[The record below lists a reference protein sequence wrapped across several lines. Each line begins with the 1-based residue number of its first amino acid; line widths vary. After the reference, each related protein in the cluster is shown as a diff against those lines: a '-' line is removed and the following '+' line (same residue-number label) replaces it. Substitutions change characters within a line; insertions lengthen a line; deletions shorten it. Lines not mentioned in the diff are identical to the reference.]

1 MADTHEP
8 QCIGKEYPPI
18 GSYGMIGNLDTVALI
33 GHNGSVDFYCYP
45 DFDSPSAFARL
56 LDKNKGGYFQI
67 CPQSNDWSER
77 QMYLPDTNVLITRF
91 LSNRGILEVIDFMP
105 LTWESSRHQLV
116 RIVKAIHGGCDIM
129 MECFPAFDY
138 ARATTRSVQDDDR
151 FSVRFDC
158 NREGIAPARL
168 YSDIELEAQNGG
180 AMRRFSLREDEQA
193 VFAYLC
199 NDTAAGTFYLENVD
213 GVLRATSRFW
223 REWIEGTEY
232 RGFAED
238 QVKRSALALKL
249 LISRRHGSMVA
260 APTFGLPEAVGGERN
275 WDYRYCWI
283 RDSAF
288 TVHALLRLGF
298 RDEASRYIEWISTR
312 YENSAA
318 DGSLNVM
325 YRING
330 GDDLEEI
337 VLDHLD
343 GYKGSRPVRIGNAAN
358 KQLQLDIYGELIDSI
373 YLAHKYSSP
382 MSYRGW
388 QQLKQTVEY
397 VCNNWDRPDEGI
409 WEVRG
414 GVRHFLHSRLMC
426 WVAID
431 RALKLSD
438 MASLPAPVDRW
449 REVRDQIFRSIHE
462 EFWNDD
468 LQTFVQFRGA
478 SNVDASVLVMPMVRF
493 ISPIDP
499 RWLSTMNAVSN
510 QLVVDAFV
518 KRYDDDAIDFEG
530 LDSSE
535 EGSFTMC
542 SFWYCECLARSGQV
556 DKARLLFE
564 KMTGYANHVGLYAEE
579 LGFDARHLGN
589 FPQAFTHLA
598 LISAAA
604 AIDRAMVEHQPF

>member
-8 QCIGKEYPPI
+8 HCVTQEYPPI

-45 DFDSPSAFARL
+45 DFDSPSVFARL
-56 LDKNKGGYFQI
+56 LDRHKGGYFQI
-67 CPQSNDWSER
+67 RPRSNEWTER
-77 QMYLPDTNVLITRF
+77 QMYLPDTNVLVTRF
-91 LSNRGILEVIDFMP
+91 LSQQGILEIIDFMP
-105 LTWESSRHQLV
+105 LTWDSSRRQLV
-116 RIVKAIHGGCDIM
+116 RIVKSIHGDTDVV

-138 ARATTRSVQDDDR
+138 ARATTRAVQDRDR
-151 FSVRFDC
+151 CSVRFECD
-158 NREGIAPARL
+158 REGFTPARL
-168 YSDIELEAQNGG
+168 YSDIELEAAEGG
-180 AMRRFSLREDEQA
+180 AVRRFTLRENDQA

-199 NDTAAGTFYLENVD
+199 DDSEAGTFRLED
-213 GVLRATSRFW
+213 TGEVLQSTSQFW
-223 REWIEGTEY
+223 REWIAGTEY
-232 RGFAED
+232 TGFAQD
-238 QVKRSALALKL
+238 HVRRSALALKL

-260 APTFGLPEAVGGERN
+260 APTFGLPEAIGGSRN

-288 TVHALLRLGF
+288 TVHSLLSLGF
-298 RDEASRYIEWISTR
+298 RDEASRYIEWISAR

-325 YRING
+325 YRIDGSDN
-330 GDDLEEI
+330 LEEI
-337 VLDHLD
+337 ELDHLE
-343 GYKGSRPVRIGNAAN
+343 GYMGSRPVRIGNAAN
-358 KQLQLDIYGELIDSI
+358 QQLQLDIYGELIDSI

-388 QQLKQTVEY
+388 QQLRETIEY
-397 VCNNWDRPDEGI
+397 VCRNWNRPDEGI
-409 WEVRG
+409 WEFRG
-414 GVRHFLHSRLMC
+414 GVQHFLHSRLMS
-426 WVAID
+426 WVAVD

-438 MASLPAPVDRW
+438 MASLPAPVDHW
-449 REVRDQIFRSIHE
+449 REVRDEIFRSIHE
-462 EFWNDD
+462 EFWNDE
-468 LQTFVQFRGA
+468 LEAFVQHRGA
-478 SNVDASVLVMPMVRF
+478 SNVDASVLLMPMVKF

-499 RWLSTMNAVSN
+499 RWLSTMNAVSS

-518 KRYDDDAIDFEG
+518 RRYEDDAIDFEG

-542 SFWYCECLARSGQV
+542 SYWYCECLARSGQV

-604 AIDRAMVEHQPF
+604 AIDRAMRERQPF

>member
-1 MADTHEP
+1 MADAYERCVT
-8 QCIGKEYPPI
+8 QEYPPI

-45 DFDSPSAFARL
+45 DFDSPSVFARL
-56 LDKNKGGYFQI
+56 LDRNKGGYFQI
-67 CPQSNDWSER
+67 RPHSEDWTER
-77 QMYLPDTNVLITRF
+77 QMYLPDSNVLVTRF
-91 LSNRGILEVIDFMP
+91 LSTKGILEIIDFMP
-105 LTWESSRHQLV
+105 LTWASSRHQLV
-116 RIVKAIHGGCDIM
+116 RIVKSVHGDIDVV

-138 ARATTRSVQDDDR
+138 ARSPTRSVQDRDR
-151 FSVRFDC
+151 FSVRFECDG
-158 NREGIAPARL
+158 EAVAPARL
-168 YSDIELEAQNGG
+168 YSDIEVEAERGG
-180 AMRRFSLREDEQA
+180 AVRRVTLAENDQV

-199 NDTAAGTFYLENVD
+199 DDTEAGAFRLEEAD
-213 GVLRATSRFW
+213 EILQETTQYW
-223 REWIEGTEY
+223 REWIARSEY
-232 RGFAED
+232 TGFAQD
-238 QVKRSALALKL
+238 QVKRAALALKL

-260 APTFGLPEAVGGERN
+260 APTFGLPEAIGGERN

-288 TVHALLRLGF
+288 TVHSLLQLGF
-298 RDEASRYIEWISTR
+298 RDEASRYIEWIAAR
-312 YENSAA
+312 YEGSAA

-325 YRING
+325 YRLDG

-337 VLDHLD
+337 VLEHLE

-358 KQLQLDIYGELIDSI
+358 QQLQLDIYGELIDSI

-382 MSYRGW
+382 MSYDGW
-388 QQLKQTVEY
+388 RQLRQIIEY
-397 VCNNWDRPDEGI
+397 VCGNWNQPDEGI
-409 WEVRG
+409 WEFRG

-426 WVAID
+426 WVAVD

-438 MASLPAPVDRW
+438 MASLPGPVGRW
-449 REVRDQIFRSIHE
+449 REVRDEIFRSIHE
-462 EFWNDD
+462 DFWNDE
-468 LQTFVQFRGA
+468 LQTFVQFRGGR
-478 SNVDASVLVMPMVRF
+478 NVDASVLLMPMVKF

-499 RWLSTMNAVSN
+499 RWLSTMNAVN
-510 QLVVDAFV
+510 EQLTVDAFV
-518 KRYDDDAIDFEG
+518 RRYDDDAIDFEG

-556 DKARLLFE
+556 EKARLLFE

-604 AIDRAMVEHQPF
+604 AIDRAMAEHQPF